1 MQTETFA
8 EIFKRA
14 IIKEDRKDEDRFKD
28 SAEAG
33 LLIAAGEGDAE
44 ASFKAMNGKGDNDE

>member
-1 MQTETFA
+1 MQTETFS

-14 IIKEDRKDEDRFKD
+14 MIKEDRKDEDRFKG

-33 LLIAAGEGDAE
+33 LLCAAGEGDAE
-44 ASFKAMNGKGDNDE
+44 ASFRALNGEANRG